1 MANHYT
7 NKKSH
12 HRHGAEDHHSITR
25 DSIIST
31 AFDLFREKGYAKASI
46 SELARRVDMDPSSV
60 YYYFPSKEALLAE
73 ISEPQ
78 ITIPT
83 LEEMSS
89 YNKSRTVQLYA
100 LIMMDVVQK
109 MRIAT

>member
-12 HRHGAEDHHSITR
+12 HRHGTEDNHSITR

-31 AFDLFREKGYAKASI
+31 AFDLFREKGYAKASM

-60 YYYFPSKEALLAE
+60 YYYFPQKKRFLQKFQNLTLLF
-73 ISEPQ
+73 PRWKNCLH
-78 ITIPT
+78 ITKVVSFSST
-83 LEEMSS
+83 LLS
-89 YNKSRTVQLYA
+89 
-100 LIMMDVVQK
+100 
-109 MRIAT
+109 